1 MAEIDGV
8 AYVNDSKATNV
19 AAALRALAAY
29 RDERVRL
36 IAGGRGKGQDFA
48 PLAAGLTANV
58 RAVYLIGEA
67 ADELAEVAGD
77 RAVEAG
83 DLAAAVAR
91 AAAEADPGD
100 VVLLSP
106 ACASFDQFEN
116 FAARGQE
123 FKRLVQNLEA

>member
-1 MAEIDGV
+1 
-8 AYVNDSKATNV
+8 
-19 AAALRALAAY
+19 
-29 RDERVRL
+29 VRL

-48 PLAAGLTANV
+48 PLAAGLGPNV

-67 ADELAEVAGD
+67 ADELAAVAGD
-77 RAVEAG
+77 RGIRVG
-83 DLAAAVAR
+83 DLVSAVAR

-116 FAARGQE
+116 FAARGEE
-123 FKRLVQNLEA
+123 FKRLVQNLEE

>member
-1 MAEIDGV
+1 
-8 AYVNDSKATNV
+8 VNDSKATNV

-29 RDERVRL
+29 RGEPVRL

-67 ADELAEVAGD
+67 ADELAAVVGD

-91 AAAEADPGD
+91 ATAEADPGD